1 MFMYRNDANF
11 NEFVLLFSFFNIVGP
26 RYCIGKY
33 MAEIFLYTF
42 VANVLQHF
50 EVTTDTDGELSF
62 SNKFNKFGLTPEH
75 FDEIVLKSV

>member
-1 MFMYRNDANF
+1 
-11 NEFVLLFSFFNIVGP
+11 
-26 RYCIGKY
+26 

-50 EVTTDTDGELSF
+50 EITADTDGELSF